1 MMKLLKEYNTN
12 DELKNTIQ
20 ALRQN
25 LLFIDYSE
33 LGPAYKTMVSEDF
46 AYISNEVPGTY
57 MLISGG
63 SPEEGFCYPQH
74 HAKAIFSDDAIP
86 VAAAVYALSAV
97 EWLKNH

>member
-33 LGPAYKTMVSEDF
+33 LDDEQLTKVTKYFSL
-46 AYISNEVPGTY
+46 S
-57 MLISGG
+57 
-63 SPEEGFCYPQH
+63 
-74 HAKAIFSDDAIP
+74 IF
-86 VAAAVYALSAV
+86 
-97 EWLKNH
+97 E